1 MEGTALLKCH
11 GGAGIIG
18 RDRKPGGALLEHRTK
33 TRVRYA
39 DTDQM
44 GCVHHAK
51 YFEYFEIGRT
61 EYMRRA
67 GISYADM
74 ERMGYFLML
83 VDVHAT
89 YRKAVG
95 YDTELAIRTRV
106 GELGKAQVTFHYIVE
121 DEEGSVLCEGWTK
134 LACTDK
140 SGRLRRIPEEVRKI
154 LKGDGE

>member
-1 MEGTALLKCH
+1 
-11 GGAGIIG
+11 
-18 RDRKPGGALLEHRTK
+18 LERFTK

-61 EYMRRA
+61 EYMRQA
-67 GISYADM
+67 GCSYADM
-74 ERMGYFLML
+74 EKMGYFLML

-95 YDTELAIRTRV
+95 YDTEITIKTRV
-106 GELGKAQVTFHYIVE
+106 GELVKTQVTFLYCVE

-134 LACTDK
+134 LACTNEDGK
-140 SGRLRRIPEEVRKI
+140 LRRIPEEIREV
-154 LKGDGE
+154 LKGDEQ